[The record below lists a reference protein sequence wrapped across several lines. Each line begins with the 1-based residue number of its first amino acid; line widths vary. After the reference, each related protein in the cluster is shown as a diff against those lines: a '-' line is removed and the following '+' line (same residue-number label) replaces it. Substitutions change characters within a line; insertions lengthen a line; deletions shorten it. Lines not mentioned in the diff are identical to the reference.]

1 MKTKTAFTVRE
12 MVFTA
17 LFAAVICAI
26 APFAVPIGPV
36 PITLGSFGVYL
47 AAAVLGPK
55 FGSISVALYISLGAI
70 GLPVFSNFNGGFHV
84 ITGPTGGFLMGFI
97 PCALATGFV
106 IDFCEKRIKTVNSVV
121 RIVLTYIS
129 YALGMVIGTI
139 LLYTGGAAWF
149 MVTTGNTLRATLSMT
164 AVPFLFG
171 DALKI
176 AAVCIIAPQV
186 RSMIKWRR
194 WQK

>member
-1 MKTKTAFTVRE
+1 MKTKTALNIRE

-17 LFAAVICAI
+17 LFAAILCAI
-26 APFAVPIGPV
+26 APHAIPVGPV

-55 FGSISVALYISLGAI
+55 FGTISVALYIAIGAI
-70 GLPVFSNFNGGFHV
+70 GLPVFSQFRGGVSV
-84 ITGPTGGFLMGFI
+84 IAGPTGGFLMGFI

-106 IDFCEKRIKTVNSVV
+106 IDFCEKRIKGADKVT
-121 RIVLTYIS
+121 RTILTYVS
-129 YALGMVIGTI
+129 YALAMVIGTV

-149 MVTTGNTLRATLSMT
+149 MFTTGNTLRATLTMT

-176 AAVCIIAPQV
+176 AAVCIIAPQI
-186 RSMIKWRR
+186 RSLIKWRR
-194 WQK
+194 GQK